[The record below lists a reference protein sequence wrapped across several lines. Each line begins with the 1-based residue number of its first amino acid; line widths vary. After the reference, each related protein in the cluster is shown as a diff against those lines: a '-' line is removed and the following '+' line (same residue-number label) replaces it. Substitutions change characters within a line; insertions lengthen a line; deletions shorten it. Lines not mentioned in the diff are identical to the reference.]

1 MQFLLL
7 NFNAISFT
15 AYRYILEVREL
26 PVMSMF
32 ERIKSQIMHR
42 HMTKKKEALQK
53 WSGNIT
59 PKIRD
64 KIRKNVKLSAHCH
77 PEESGMGVFG
87 VLSNEKTYIVELNMH
102 TCTCRRWQLTGIPCS
117 HACACCRHER
127 IRPETMVSSCY
138 FMALNS
144 AVMVLLCT
152 VGIAKQLG
160 ITGVDA
166 HN

>member
-7 NFNAISFT
+7 NFNAIYFT
-15 AYRYILEVREL
+15 AYRYILEAKEL

-59 PKIRD
+59 PKIID
-64 KIRKNVKLSAHCH
+64 KLRKNVELSAHCH

-87 VLSNEKTYIVELNMH
+87 VFSNEKTYIVELNMH
-102 TCTCRRWQLTGIPCS
+102 TCTCKRWQLTGIPCS

-127 IRPETMVSSCY
+127 IRIESMVSSCY
-138 FMALNS
+138 S
-144 AVMVLLCT
+144 VQTYLC
-152 VGIAKQLG
+152 AY
-160 ITGVDA
+160 GVQVYPTRDKDE
-166 HN
+166 